1 VEDIPGHNKLA
12 FHATRLAA
20 YAISRV
26 YFRIEFQGV
35 DRVPADG
42 PTIIAP
48 NHASYIDPIWVSLPI
63 TRPLRYMAWDKMFH
77 VPLIGFL
84 MRTFG
89 AFPVKET
96 GSRTALRLS
105 LEQLQRGGGLV
116 IFPEGGRTRTG
127 DILPFKPGFVRLALD
142 TGATIVPVTII
153 GAYRAYSSWH
163 KFPRPYKVKVI
174 YHDPIRLENLPDH
187 DGLKGYMQEQCDRVH
202 GIVASSLPR
211 GRLAAKSAKT
221 GKEEETAS

>member
-1 VEDIPGHNKLA
+1 MTEEEVPGHNKLT

-20 YAISRV
+20 YAISRL
-26 YFRIEFQGV
+26 YFRIEFHGV
-35 DRVPADG
+35 ERVPAEG

-63 TRPLRYMAWDKMFH
+63 TRPLRYMAWDKMFA
-77 VPLIGFL
+77 VPLVGFL
-84 MRTFG
+84 MRAFG

-105 LEQLQRGGGLV
+105 LEQLKKGGGLV

-142 TGATIVPVTII
+142 TGACIVPVTII
-153 GAYRAYSSWH
+153 GAYRAYSPWH
-163 KFPRPYKVKVI
+163 KFPRPHKVKVI
-174 YHDPIRLENLPDH
+174 YHDPIRLEDLADPQE
-187 DGLKGYMQEQCDRVH
+187 LKQYMKEQCDRVQE
-202 GIVASSLPR
+202 IVAAPLPASER
-211 GRLAAKSAKT
+211 RNGIEIGHAAE
-221 GKEEETAS
+221 G